1 MEEIENNVAE
11 NNELEAT
18 QEQELAKKIAELVIA
33 KRGLFAFIVREL
45 YVSIKEDLTSGQ
57 EAEAK
62 AKEDIFAG
70 TTADV
75 VQKIKDEHAEVYNAI
90 KDEVIENLD
99 EDDLD
104 DDFKE
109 RVVHSYMDDKGNDAI
124 ARDCFGN
131 MGSWEQK
138 DFIKDCIDDL

>member
-1 MEEIENNVAE
+1 MEDVENKVAE
-11 NNELEAT
+11 HNE
-18 QEQELAKKIAELVIA
+18 QEVTKEKELAKKIAELAVK
-33 KRGLFAFIVREL
+33 KRGIFAYLVREL
-45 YVSIKEDLTSGQ
+45 YVAIKEDLTREQ

-62 AKEDIFAG
+62 EDFFAG

-75 VQKIKDEHAEVYNAI
+75 VQKIKDEHEDIYNAI
-90 KDEVIENLD
+90 KDEVIENLE

-104 DDFKE
+104 DDLKE
-109 RVVHSYMDDKGNDAI
+109 RIAHSYMDDKGNDFI

>member
-1 MEEIENNVAE
+1 MEDIENKVVE
-11 NNELEAT
+11 NNEQKVTKEK
-18 QEQELAKKIAELVIA
+18 EVAKKIAELAVK
-33 KRGLFAFIVREL
+33 KRGIFAYLVREL
-45 YVSIKEDLTSGQ
+45 YVAIKEDLTGEQ

-62 AKEDIFAG
+62 EDFFDG

-99 EDDLD
+99 EDELD

-109 RVVHSYMDDKGNDAI
+109 RVASSYMENKGNDSI
-124 ARDCFGN
+124 ARDCFSN
-131 MGSWEQK
+131 MSGWEQR

>member
-1 MEEIENNVAE
+1 MEDVENKVVE
-11 NNELEAT
+11 NNEQDT
-18 QEQELAKKIAELVIA
+18 TKEQELAKKIAELAVK
-33 KRGLFAFIVREL
+33 KRGIFAYLVREL
-45 YVSIKEDLTSGQ
+45 YITIKEDLTGGQ
-57 EAEAK
+57 EAEV
-62 AKEDIFAG
+62 KEDFFAG

-75 VQKIKDEHAEVYNAI
+75 VQKIKDEHAEVYDAI

-99 EDDLD
+99 ADELD

-109 RVVHSYMDDKGNDAI
+109 RVAHSYMDDKGNDSI

-138 DFIKDCIDDL
+138 GFIKDCIDDL

>member
-1 MEEIENNVAE
+1 MEDMENKVVE
-11 NNELEAT
+11 NNEQDT
-18 QEQELAKKIAELVIA
+18 TKEQELAKKIAELTIK
-33 KRGLFAFIVREL
+33 KRGIFAYLVREL
-45 YVSIKEDLTSGQ
+45 YVAIKEDLTGGQ

-62 AKEDIFAG
+62 EDFFAG

-75 VQKIKDEHAEVYNAI
+75 VQKIKDEHADIYNAI
-90 KDEVIENLD
+90 KDDIIESLD

-109 RVVHSYMDDKGNDAI
+109 RVASAYMENQGNDSI
-124 ARDCFGN
+124 ARDCYNKMSG
-131 MGSWEQK
+131 WEQK

>member
-1 MEEIENNVAE
+1 MEEIENKVAE
-11 NNELEAT
+11 NNEQDT
-18 QEQELAKKIAELVIA
+18 TKEQELAKKIAELTVA
-33 KRGLFAFIVREL
+33 KRGLFAFLVREL
-45 YVSIKEDLTSGQ
+45 YIAIKEDLTGGQ
-57 EAEAK
+57 GAEAK
-62 AKEDIFAG
+62 KDFFAG

-109 RVVHSYMDDKGNDAI
+109 RVAHSYMDDKGNDAI

>member
-1 MEEIENNVAE
+1 MEDVE
-11 NNELEAT
+11 NNEQEAVK
-18 QEQELAKKIAELVIA
+18 EQELAKKIAELVIK

-45 YVSIKEDLTSGQ
+45 YITIKEDLTGGQ
-57 EAEAK
+57 EEQ
-62 AKEDIFAG
+62 AKEDFFDG

-75 VQKIKDEHAEVYNAI
+75 VQRIKDEHEDIYNAI

-99 EDDLD
+99 ADELD

-109 RVVHSYMDDKGNDAI
+109 RIFEAYVNDKGNDSI
-124 ARDCFGN
+124 ARDCFN
-131 MGSWEQK
+131 SMGSWEQK

>member
-1 MEEIENNVAE
+1 MEEITNNVAE
-11 NNELEAT
+11 NNEQEAV
-18 QEQELAKKIAELVIA
+18 ERQELAKKIAKIVVE
-33 KRGLFAFIVREL
+33 KRGLFAYLVREL
-45 YVSIKEDLTSGQ
+45 YIVIKEDLKSGQ
-57 EAEAK
+57 EEQ
-62 AKEDIFAG
+62 AKEDVFAG
-70 TTADV
+70 ATADV
-75 VQKIKDEHAEVYNAI
+75 VQKIKDEREDVYNTI

-109 RVVHSYMDDKGNDAI
+109 RIAQSYMNDKGNDSI

-131 MGSWEQK
+131 MGSYEQK

>member
-1 MEEIENNVAE
+1 MEDVENKVAE
-11 NNELEAT
+11 HNEKEVT
-18 QEQELAKKIAELVIA
+18 KEKELAKKIAELAIK
-33 KRGLFAFIVREL
+33 KRGIFAYLVREL
-45 YVSIKEDLTSGQ
+45 YIAIKEDLTGGQ
-57 EAEAK
+57 EEQ
-62 AKEDIFAG
+62 AKEDFFAG

-75 VQKIKDEHAEVYNAI
+75 VRKIKDEHEDVYNVI

-99 EDDLD
+99 VDDLD

-109 RVVHSYMDDKGNDAI
+109 RIAHSYMDDKGNDSI